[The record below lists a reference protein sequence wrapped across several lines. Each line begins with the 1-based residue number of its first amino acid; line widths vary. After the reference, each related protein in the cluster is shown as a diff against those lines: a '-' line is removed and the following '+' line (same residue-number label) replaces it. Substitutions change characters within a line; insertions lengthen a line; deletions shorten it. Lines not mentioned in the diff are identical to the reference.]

1 MLFPFR
7 QFDPYK
13 KRRRRIQRS
22 AARNEMNSWPACVEH
37 NRTHEQHHNRLLY
50 MYTLRLYRAASMPQ
64 KKWTM
69 LICATR
75 AWRLSSKVHKDRDI
89 KILFR
94 CATVHGFSC
103 TSRITHAA
111 SGFFKRTPPSSIFQR
126 CKSRKKLKMTS
137 FKVNLVYCSATFSFR
152 PPQRIERFTR
162 VCIDRYNKR
171 K

>member
-1 MLFPFR
+1 
-7 QFDPYK
+7 
-13 KRRRRIQRS
+13 
-22 AARNEMNSWPACVEH
+22 
-37 NRTHEQHHNRLLY
+37 
-50 MYTLRLYRAASMPQ
+50 MPQ

-111 SGFFKRTPPSSIFQR
+111 SGFFERTLPSSIFQR

-171 K
+171 KQERSQWSRLGSVHTSYFLPYGRVSFLIFPIENNEDRCTNVQ

>member
-1 MLFPFR
+1 MKWIRGRHAWNIIAPTSNTIIGCYICIRYVF
-7 QFDPYK
+7 
-13 KRRRRIQRS
+13 IG
-22 AARNEMNSWPACVEH
+22 
-37 NRTHEQHHNRLLY
+37 
-50 MYTLRLYRAASMPQ
+50 AASMAQ

-111 SGFFKRTPPSSIFQR
+111 SGFFERTPPSSIFQR

>member
-1 MLFPFR
+1 
-7 QFDPYK
+7 
-13 KRRRRIQRS
+13 
-22 AARNEMNSWPACVEH
+22 
-37 NRTHEQHHNRLLY
+37 
-50 MYTLRLYRAASMPQ
+50 
-64 KKWTM
+64 M

-111 SGFFKRTPPSSIFQR
+111 SGFFERTPPSSIFQR

-171 K
+171 KQERSQWSRLGSVHMGYFLLHGRVSFLIFPIENNQNRYIIVQ